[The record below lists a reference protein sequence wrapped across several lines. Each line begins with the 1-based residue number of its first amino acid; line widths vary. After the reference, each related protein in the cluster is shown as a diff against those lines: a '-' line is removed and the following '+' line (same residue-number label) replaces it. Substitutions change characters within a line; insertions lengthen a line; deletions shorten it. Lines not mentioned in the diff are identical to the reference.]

1 MGLNMKIKV
10 RIYIDNIVVDSS
22 DLEKIAIKNSKVD
35 RIINDIVEHN
45 LTDKNE
51 VTLTDKKIS

>member
-1 MGLNMKIKV
+1 MKIKV